1 MKMQRAS
8 FVVFILFGLCLGSLL
23 TISVADETK
32 VSDVVVLE
40 DDNFDELTANG
51 DWFLEFYAPWCG
63 HCKNLA
69 PVWEDLAT
77 QAKAKG
83 LHVGKVDCTQ
93 NKEICSRFQV
103 KGYPTIKHLKDKQL
117 YAYKGARTV
126 EGFLQFAE
134 SGYQAVDPVPVPAPA
149 AEEPEVEGGQT
160 ADGVGV
166 VQVLTADNFTLAT
179 NGEKW
184 FVKFYAPWCGHCKSL
199 APTWEKAASELK
211 GKVNIAKVD
220 CTTDGFVCQLFGVR
234 GYPTLK
240 FFKGDGL
247 VRDYTGVREVSDF
260 ADFAKKGHK
269 QATAQDYPL
278 PSFLMSPVVFQFYKA
293 MEPVAAWIN
302 ENVGYSFAIIAA
314 LSFIFGL
321 LVGRLSVGTEI
332 RYVIPKELGP
342 QWNELLAK
350 KKARE
355 EKKQERREKREE
367 KKRGETGTGE
377 KKSQDATTPS
387 LSNETATSSPRRK
400 RSKPKK
406 PEN

>member
-1 MKMQRAS
+1 MKQSS
-8 FVVFILFGLCLGSLL
+8 FVVFILFGLCIGSLL
-23 TISVADETK
+23 PISVTGETT
-32 VSDVVVLE
+32 SDVVVLD
-40 DDNFDELTANG
+40 DDNFDEHTASG

-83 LHVGKVDCTQ
+83 LRVGKVDCTQ
-93 NKEICSRFQV
+93 NKEIGSRFEV
-103 KGYPTIKHLKDKQL
+103 KGYPTIKFLKDNQL
-117 YAYKGARTV
+117 YAYKGARKV
-126 EGFLQFAE
+126 DDFLKFAE
-134 SGYQAVDPVPVPAPA
+134 SGYKAVDPFPVPAPA
-149 AEEPEVEGGQT
+149 VVVEEAEDVEGQT
-160 ADGVGV
+160 AGGVGE
-166 VQVLTADNFTLAT
+166 VQILTAENFTLAT
-179 NGEKW
+179 NGGKW

-199 APTWEKAASELK
+199 APTWEKTASELK

-247 VRDYTGVREVSDF
+247 VRDYSGVREVSDF
-260 ADFAKKGHK
+260 SDFAKKGYK

-278 PSFLMSPVVFQFYKA
+278 PSFLMSPVVFKFYQA
-293 MEPVAAWIN
+293 CEPIAAWIN
-302 ENVGYSFAIIAA
+302 ANVGYSFAIIAA

-321 LVGRLSVGTEI
+321 LVGRLSAGSEI
-332 RYVIPKELGP
+332 RYVIPKELAP

-350 KKARE
+350 KKELE
-355 EKKQERREKREE
+355 EKKKARREKREQKKGGE
-367 KKRGETGTGE
+367 KITGE
-377 KKSQDATTPS
+377 KKSQDAATPS
-387 LSNETATSSPRRK
+387 PLSETATSSPRRK

>member
-1 MKMQRAS
+1 MKQS
-8 FVVFILFGLCLGSLL
+8 FVVFILFGLCIGSLL
-23 TISVADETK
+23 TISVTGETT
-32 VSDVVVLE
+32 SDVVVLD
-40 DDNFDELTANG
+40 DDNFDEHTASG

-77 QAKAKG
+77 QGKAKG
-83 LHVGKVDCTQ
+83 LRVGKVDCTQ
-93 NKEICSRFQV
+93 NKEIGSRFGV
-103 KGYPTIKHLKDKQL
+103 KGYPTIKLLKDNQL
-117 YAYKGARTV
+117 YAYKGARKV
-126 EGFLQFAE
+126 DDFLQFAE
-134 SGYQAVDPVPVPAPA
+134 SGYKAVDPVPVPAPA
-149 AEEPEVEGGQT
+149 VVVEEAEDVEGQT
-160 ADGVGV
+160 AGGAGE
-166 VQVLTADNFTLAT
+166 VQILTAENFTLAT
-179 NGEKW
+179 NGGKW
-184 FVKFYAPWCGHCKSL
+184 FVKFYAPWCGHCKNL

-220 CTTDGFVCQLFGVR
+220 CTTDGFMCQLFGVR

-247 VRDYTGVREVSDF
+247 VRDYSGVREVSDF
-260 ADFAKKGHK
+260 SDFAKKGYK

-278 PSFLMSPVVFQFYKA
+278 PSFLMSPVVFKFYQA
-293 MEPVAAWIN
+293 CEPIAAWIN
-302 ENVGYSFAIIAA
+302 ANVGYSFAIIAA

-321 LVGRLSVGTEI
+321 LVGRLSAGSEI

-350 KKARE
+350 KKELE
-355 EKKQERREKREE
+355 EKKKARREKREQRKGGE
-367 KKRGETGTGE
+367 KITGE

-387 LSNETATSSPRRK
+387 TPNETATSSPRRK